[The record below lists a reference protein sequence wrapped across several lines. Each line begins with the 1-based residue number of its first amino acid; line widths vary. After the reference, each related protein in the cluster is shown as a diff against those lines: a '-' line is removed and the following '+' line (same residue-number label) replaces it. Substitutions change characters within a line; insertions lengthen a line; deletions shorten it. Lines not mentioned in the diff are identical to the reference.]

1 MTQKR
6 QTYSKGRESIGFE
19 IGLILTTNNGTT
31 DYVFLC
37 CWQWN
42 VCESN
47 INIYMNIG
55 MTRQRQL
62 NGKVRESI
70 GFGIGLIL
78 TTNNGT
84 TNYVFLCCWWWNV
97 HEYCDSNINIY
108 MSAWHGNG
116 KWTAGSG
123 RVLALALASYW
134 LQIMELWIMYFYAVG
149 GGMSVKVT

>member
-1 MTQKR
+1 MDGEDR
-6 QTYSKGRESIGFE
+6 GSIGFG
-19 IGLILTTNNGTT
+19 IGLILTTNNGTM

-37 CWQWN
+37 YWQWN

-78 TTNNGT
+78 TPNNGT
-84 TNYVFLCCWWWNV
+84 TNYVFLCC
-97 HEYCDSNINIY
+97 
-108 MSAWHGNG
+108 
-116 KWTAGSG
+116 
-123 RVLALALASYW
+123 
-134 LQIMELWIMYFYAVG
+134 
-149 GGMSVKVT
+149 